1 MRRLRLQYKP
11 PKLAHMPHPLARTGP
26 RPLPLHLGTALM
38 TWASSESA
46 WRLWK
51 NGSPNSKPGFATAD
65 GLPELLREISAV
77 DPAQFEAALKREIGR
92 RLERLAEGVLAYRQ
106 STVHRTLDTPPAI

>member
-1 MRRLRLQYKP
+1 MQQPRQ
-11 PKLAHMPHPLARTGP
+11 GP

-51 NGSPNSKPGFATAD
+51 CGSPTSKPGSAPPEPLARL
-65 GLPELLREISAV
+65 LPEIAALEARGGVGRFEDALRREIA
-77 DPAQFEAALKREIGR
+77 R
-92 RLERLAEGVLAYRQ
+92 RLHRLADGVLAYRQ
-106 STVHRTLDTPPAI
+106 HAVHRTLD